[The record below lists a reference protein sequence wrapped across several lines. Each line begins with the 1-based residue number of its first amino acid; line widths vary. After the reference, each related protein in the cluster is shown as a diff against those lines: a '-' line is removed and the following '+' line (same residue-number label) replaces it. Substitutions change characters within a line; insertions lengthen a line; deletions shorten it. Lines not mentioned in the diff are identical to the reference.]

1 MTGNNDAAANAFAL
15 AGVEGVANAAPHLVE
30 AFLSGRNAQTRKAYQ
45 SDLADFAAFWGETD
59 GVNAARRLLSGG
71 QGNANALVFAYRA
84 SLVSRGLQ
92 AATVNR
98 RLAALRSLVKLARM
112 FGLVTWSLDVAN
124 AASEPYRDTRGP
136 GVANVTRLLAAASED
151 TTALGLRNRAALR
164 LLFDLGLRRGE
175 VVALDVDDVDL
186 AEKTVRVTGKR
197 RTQKETLTL
206 PAPTCAALR
215 VWLRERGDAPGPL
228 FINFDHANKGATSR
242 LTGTSLYRIVRDLG
256 DAIGVRA
263 RPHGLRHTAITEAC
277 KAAQNAGLG
286 LEEAMDFSRHKSVAV
301 LMIYRD
307 RERNVQGQLAS
318 LVAETAKD

>member
-1 MTGNNDAAANAFAL
+1 VNPDGNAVL
-15 AGVEGVANAAPHLVE
+15 EVVMPGPNAAPQLVE

-45 SDLADFAAFWGETD
+45 ADLEDFASFAGEPD
-59 GVNAARRLLSGG
+59 GASAAHHLLAGG

-84 SLVSRGLQ
+84 HLAARGLQ
-92 AATVNR
+92 AATINR

-112 FGLVTWSLDVAN
+112 FGFVPWSLDVAN

-136 GVANVTRLLAAASED
+136 GVANVTRLLAAAGED
-151 TTALGLRNRAALR
+151 KTPLGLRNRAALR

-175 VVALDVDDVDL
+175 VVALDVEDISL
-186 AEKTVRVTGKR
+186 AEKTVRVRGKR

-206 PAPTCAALR
+206 PAPTVASLAL
-215 VWLRERGDAPGPL
+215 WLQARGDAPGPL
-228 FINFDHANKGATSR
+228 FTHFDRTNKGAANPR
-242 LTGTSLYRIVRDLG
+242 LSGTSLYRIVRDLG
-256 DAIGVRA
+256 ETIGVQA

-277 KAAQNAGLG
+277 KAAQAAGFG

-307 RERNVQGQLAS
+307 RERNVQGQLAA
-318 LVAETAKD
+318 LVAETATD